1 MQAGLMLPGSVKG
14 DSTRGG
20 REGGRGEMER
30 QRREKRGERKT
41 TSCWPEFL
49 VYNNDDAR
57 RMFLMIVTAAG
68 LMSIANE
75 DTSKLLFIVNHQMKT
90 LLYTYTE

>member
-1 MQAGLMLPGSVKG
+1 MTAQG
-14 DSTRGG
+14 
-20 REGGRGEMER
+20 EGGRRGERER
-30 QRREKRGERKT
+30 RRRERRGERKT

-49 VYNNDDAR
+49 VYNNDDAP

-68 LMSIANE
+68 LLSVANE
-75 DTSKLLFIVNHQMKT
+75 DTSNLLFIVHHQMET

>member
-20 REGGRGEMER
+20 KEGGKRER
-30 QRREKRGERKT
+30 QRRERRGERKT

-49 VYNNDDAR
+49 VYNNDDAA

-68 LMSIANE
+68 LLSIANE
-75 DTSKLLFIVNHQMKT
+75 DTSN
-90 LLYTYTE
+90 